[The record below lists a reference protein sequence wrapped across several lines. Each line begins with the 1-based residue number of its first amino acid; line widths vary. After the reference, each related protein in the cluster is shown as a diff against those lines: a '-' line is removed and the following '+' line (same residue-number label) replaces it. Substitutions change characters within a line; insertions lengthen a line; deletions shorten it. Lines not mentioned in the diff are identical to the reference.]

1 MLEANGN
8 LMSKIDIIDIIGL
21 YYSLTMVLFFSPKN
35 D

>member
-8 LMSKIDIIDIIGL
+8 LMSKIGNIDF
-21 YYSLTMVLFFSPKN
+21 YYSFIMALFFGSKN